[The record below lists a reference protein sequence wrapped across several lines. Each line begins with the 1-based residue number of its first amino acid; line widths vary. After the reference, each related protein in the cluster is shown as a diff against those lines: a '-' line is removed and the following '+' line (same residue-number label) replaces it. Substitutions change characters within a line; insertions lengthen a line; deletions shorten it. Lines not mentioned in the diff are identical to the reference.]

1 MDTRLC
7 FSLISLSLPKGLIRF
22 DSETSTTGIAAV
34 SVASPPPPSRP
45 SSPTPPPSRS
55 ISLCN
60 SHSSQLELASLLG
73 SNEQLIP
80 WHIDKLK
87 KVVEEGNAYGAL
99 QMYKSISARYV
110 TAQRFFSHIQVVCI
124 HLIRR
129 KYLEDPCV
137 WVESNTT
144 ALNILSS
151 WQRNFIQ
158 TFMYWQP
165 AEADVSST
173 SNSRI
178 PPEQLEQNRKD
189 GESDDPTLRSLLEY
203 SGDCRSEM
211 VVQLSA

>member
-1 MDTRLC
+1 MTRALNIC
-7 FSLISLSLPKGLIRF
+7 CLKPLK
-22 DSETSTTGIAAV
+22 
-34 SVASPPPPSRP
+34 
-45 SSPTPPPSRS
+45 
-55 ISLCN
+55 
-60 SHSSQLELASLLG
+60 LASLLG

-110 TAQRFFSHIQVVCI
+110 TAQRFFSHIQKLLGRSLCVGGVKRNDPQHPLIMATQLYTNI
-124 HLIRR
+124 HVL
-129 KYLEDPCV
+129 
-137 WVESNTT
+137 
-144 ALNILSS
+144 AA
-151 WQRNFIQ
+151 
-158 TFMYWQP
+158 

-211 VVQLSA
+211 VVQVHKINNEDELEEVVVPSTNKTIMKISTNRVI